1 MNLQQIQSALLPLA
15 VIFAAY
21 GCADLT
27 SAMVEKNFTPPI
39 AKASPQVSPGN
50 VSASNATAVN
60 GISPGSALS
69 LPSEL
74 QYVLNNTATRNPLAI
89 ANSTN
94 TTLVNGT
101 TANPAQPA
109 VALGPLPKLTG
120 TLAGGGHSLAVL
132 QSGEET
138 RVVGVGEV
146 FNGYTVHEVSPF
158 AVILQDSQGALQR
171 VSLDLAQTQSGP
183 VAPPPMTNVTTNVT
197 AAPNATNAV
206 GVGGDIPLSRR
217 QMQDL
222 LDHSGDWLPKMQMK
236 PIRRNDEIVG
246 MQINYSD
253 PNNPFSKLGVVT
265 GDILS
270 SLNGHPLKG
279 PDDFLWA
286 NQEFRNATQLN
297 LNLERNGQMTPL
309 NVRLTE

>member
-1 MNLQQIQSALLPLA
+1 VNLQKLQAGLLPLA

-21 GCADLT
+21 GVADLT
-27 SAMVEKNFTPPI
+27 SALIEKNFTPPL
-39 AKASPQVSPGN
+39 AKSKSSAN
-50 VSASNATAVN
+50 VSLTNTVNATAAN
-60 GISPGSALS
+60 GVAPGSALS

-94 TTLVNGT
+94 LAIA
-101 TANPAQPA
+101 TASLNVTPAA
-109 VALGPLPKLTG
+109 VASGPLPKLTG

-132 QSGEET
+132 QSGDET
-138 RVVGVGEV
+138 KVCGIGEI
-146 FNGYTVHEVSPF
+146 FNGYEVQEVSPF
-158 AVILQDSQGALQR
+158 AVILKDSQGGLQR

-183 VAPPPMTNVTTNVT
+183 IGPPPVANVT
-197 AAPNATNAV
+197 ANITTAPNVTNNINP
-206 GVGGDIPLSRR
+206 GGEVPLSRR
-217 QMQDL
+217 QMQDMM
-222 LDHSGDWLPKMQMK
+222 DHTGWLSQMQMK
-236 PIRRNDEIVG
+236 PIRRNDEIIG
-246 MQINYSD
+246 MQINYSNPD
-253 PNNPFSKLGVVT
+253 NPFSKLGVVT

-279 PDDFLWA
+279 PEDFQWA
-286 NQEFRNATQLN
+286 YQELRNATQLN

>member
-1 MNLQQIQSALLPLA
+1 MNLQQIQTALLPLA

-50 VSASNATAVN
+50 LSAINATAVN
-60 GISPGSALS
+60 GVSPGSALS

-94 TTLVNGT
+94 STLINGT
-101 TANPAQPA
+101 TANLTQPA
-109 VALGPLPKLTG
+109 VASGPMPKLTG

-183 VAPPPMTNVTTNVT
+183 VSPPTMTNVTTNVT
-197 AAPNATNAV
+197 AAPNATNTV
-206 GVGGDIPLSRR
+206 GAGGDIPLTRR
-217 QMQDL
+217 EMQDMMN
-222 LDHSGDWLPKMQMK
+222 HTEWLTKMQMK

-279 PDDFLWA
+279 PEDFQWA
-286 NQEFRNATQLN
+286 YQELRNATQLN